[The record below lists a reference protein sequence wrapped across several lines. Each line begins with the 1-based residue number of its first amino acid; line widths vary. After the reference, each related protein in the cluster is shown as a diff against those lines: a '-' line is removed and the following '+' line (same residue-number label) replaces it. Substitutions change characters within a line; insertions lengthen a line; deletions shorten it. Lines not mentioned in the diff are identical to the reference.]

1 MTEVATPGASTPVYF
16 VAPSVADEDFHSV
29 AVVTVA
35 FVSLVDGPGIAA
47 II

>member
-1 MTEVATPGASTPVYF
+1 VTEVATPGASTLGYF
-16 VAPSVADEDFHSV
+16 VAPSVAEDFHSV
-29 AVVTVA
+29 AGETVA